1 MILNWFLITLVFFGG
16 NYRTVSISSK
26 GKVYKS
32 KCVYTLDGAKQWKA
46 LADRAFP
53 EYRNSYEACK

>member
-1 MILNWFLITLVFFGG
+1 MMFKILLVASLFFGG
-16 NYRTVSISSK
+16 DYRTVSISAK

-46 LADRAFP
+46 MADRAFP
-53 EYRNSYEACK
+53 EYRNTYEACK